1 MEDGKYTQ
9 SLIISREGEILGSDF
24 RGITD
29 NEISNLP
36 SNVRTLGTLFITR
49 DEDDFVTSQS
59 VGKSVTSLLVGIAIE
74 NGLIN
79 SIDQPASDFITEWQ
93 NDDRSE
99 IRIRDLLNM
108 RSGLESFGGSSIL
121 ELISLEDAT
130 TTCINRQL
138 RGDNS
143 YAYLNCDTQVLGEII
158 ERASGTDLKTFADEN
173 FFLSLGVQA
182 YWWQDPTGNYISY
195 AGVDLKPDEYLR
207 LGQLFLDPNQNI
219 VPSDYLNQIYSGF
232 GTPEASDSYS
242 LGFYYF
248 YDHFQ
253 MRGIDGQIVAINFDD
268 EIVIVRNSLYLAP
281 SGERVVDLDQTIPVA
296 PVTLP
301 EAVGGS
307 GEYDFTDFID
317 VLYIN
322 NE

>member
-1 MEDGKYTQ
+1 MGDGKYTQ

-29 NEISNLP
+29 NEIANLP

-79 SIDQPASDFITEWQ
+79 NIDQPASDFITEWQ
-93 NDDRSE
+93 NDGRST

-121 ELISLEDAT
+121 DLISLEDST

-138 RGDNS
+138 RGENS
-143 YAYLNCDTQVLGEII
+143 FAYLNCDTQVLGEII

-219 VPSDYLNQIYSGF
+219 VPSDYLNQIYSGY

-242 LGFYYF
+242 LGFWYF

-253 MRGIDGQIVAINFDD
+253 MRGLDGQIVAINFDD
-268 EIVIVRNSLYLAP
+268 EIVIARNSLYLAP

-307 GEYDFTDFID
+307 GVWDFSDFLD
-317 VLYIN
+317 VLYISG
-322 NE
+322 E